1 LLRTQARASS
11 KGPSCGPILGFI
23 THDKVNAV
31 NDYDDL
37 KGRVAALHTV
47 LTYLLSELPAD
58 QQARIHD
65 RLARERLTNPTPY
78 AEMPAVQDSFVQAM
92 AVLEFQ
98 LLPK

>member
-1 LLRTQARASS
+1 MTETGRHIHPFYTRVHSN
-11 KGPSCGPILGFI
+11 
-23 THDKVNAV
+23 DEDNAM
-31 NDYDDL
+31 DDLDDL

-47 LTYLLSELPAD
+47 LTYLLSELPD
-58 QQARIHD
+58 DLQIRIRD

-78 AEMPAVQDSFVQAM
+78 ADMPAVQDSFVDAM

>member
-1 LLRTQARASS
+1 VHAGSRFIR
-11 KGPSCGPILGFI
+11 GFMLWPHTRI
-23 THDKVNAV
+23 HDQQVESTV

-47 LTYLLSELPAD
+47 LTYLLLELPAD
-58 QQARIHD
+58 QKARIQD
-65 RLARERLTNPTPY
+65 RLARERLTNPAPY
-78 AEMPAVQDSFVQAM
+78 AEMPVVQDSFVQAL

>member
-1 LLRTQARASS
+1 MDDL
-11 KGPSCGPILGFI
+11 
-23 THDKVNAV
+23 
-31 NDYDDL
+31 DDL

-47 LTYLLSELPAD
+47 LTYLLSELPD
-58 QQARIHD
+58 DLQSRIRD

-78 AEMPAVQDSFVQAM
+78 ADMPAVQDSFVEAM

>member
-1 LLRTQARASS
+1 MTETSRHIHPLYTRVHSN
-11 KGPSCGPILGFI
+11 
-23 THDKVNAV
+23 DEDNAM
-31 NDYDDL
+31 DDLDDL

-47 LTYLLSELPAD
+47 LTYLLSELPD
-58 QQARIHD
+58 DLQIRIRD

-78 AEMPAVQDSFVQAM
+78 ADMPAVQDSFVEAM

>member
-1 LLRTQARASS
+1 MTEAGRRIHPLYTRVHS
-11 KGPSCGPILGFI
+11 
-23 THDKVNAV
+23 
-31 NDYDDL
+31 NDEDYAMDDLDDL

-47 LTYLLSELPAD
+47 LTYLLSELPD
-58 QQARIHD
+58 DLQIRIRD

-78 AEMPAVQDSFVQAM
+78 ADMPAVQDSFVEAM

>member
-1 LLRTQARASS
+1 MSPRSMRETGRHIHPLYTRVHSN
-11 KGPSCGPILGFI
+11 
-23 THDKVNAV
+23 DEDNAM
-31 NDYDDL
+31 DDLDDL

-47 LTYLLSELPAD
+47 LTYLLSELPD
-58 QQARIHD
+58 DLQVRIRD

-78 AEMPAVQDSFVQAM
+78 ADMPAVQDSFVEAM

>member
-1 LLRTQARASS
+1 MTETGRRIHPLYTRVHSN
-11 KGPSCGPILGFI
+11 
-23 THDKVNAV
+23 DEDNAM
-31 NDYDDL
+31 DDLDDL

-47 LTYLLSELPAD
+47 LTYLLSELPD
-58 QQARIHD
+58 DLQIRIRD

-78 AEMPAVQDSFVQAM
+78 ADMPAVQDSFVEAM

>member
-1 LLRTQARASS
+1 M
-11 KGPSCGPILGFI
+11 
-23 THDKVNAV
+23 

-78 AEMPAVQDSFVQAM
+78 AEMPVVQDSFVQAM